1 MKLQQLRY
9 VREVARQGL
18 SISDAAQTL
27 HTSQPGISK
36 QIRMLEDELGV
47 DIFMR
52 NRNRVIEI
60 TPAGKAMLPV
70 AQRMLDDAENLKRL
84 GQEFRQERSGSL
96 TVLTTHTQARYT
108 LPQVVKRFVARY
120 PGIRLGLRQGTP
132 NQIWQLV
139 ANGEADFAIASE
151 PKEALPELVM
161 LKCYELPRIA
171 LTPPRHP
178 LLRRKRLTLEALAG
192 YPIITYDDEF
202 VGHSKV
208 HRAFAAQ
215 GLTPNLV
222 LNAIDTDVIKAY
234 VELGLGVAIVAKM
247 AFDARRDRNLRAID
261 ASHLFESNT
270 VYLGFRRNNYLR
282 RYALGFIEMLVPQL
296 NRKVVQSAIDAAIA
310 RPVA

>member
-27 HTSQPGISK
+27 HTSQPGVSK

-84 GQEFRQERSGSL
+84 GQEFRQDRSGSL

-108 LPQVVKRFVARY
+108 LPQVVKRFVARH

-139 ANGEADFAIASE
+139 ANGEADLAIASE
-151 PKEALPELVM
+151 PK
-161 LKCYELPRIA
+161 
-171 LTPPRHP
+171 
-178 LLRRKRLTLEALAG
+178 
-192 YPIITYDDEF
+192 
-202 VGHSKV
+202 
-208 HRAFAAQ
+208 
-215 GLTPNLV
+215 
-222 LNAIDTDVIKAY
+222 
-234 VELGLGVAIVAKM
+234 
-247 AFDARRDRNLRAID
+247 
-261 ASHLFESNT
+261 
-270 VYLGFRRNNYLR
+270 
-282 RYALGFIEMLVPQL
+282 
-296 NRKVVQSAIDAAIA
+296 
-310 RPVA
+310 